1 MKKYIFIILAA
12 AISLTSCDKKQSD
25 KKTVE
30 THQKGDGHNHEE
42 GDGHNHKEEKNSG
55 EEHSDEIVFTRQQ
68 ADAIGL
74 EVYNVEPGIF
84 SQVIKTSGQ
93 IQSAQG
99 DEATIVATTN
109 GIVSFPARSI
119 IEGAPVGTGTTIVTI
134 SARNLY
140 EGDPV
145 AKAKITYETAL
156 KEFKRAEGLV
166 KDKIISE
173 KEFEQSRLKYENA
186 RTAYEAQ
193 ATNVTA
199 SGVKVTTPI
208 SGYIKNRLVNQG
220 EFVSVGQPIA
230 TVSKNRRLQLRADV
244 SENYFN
250 ELGKIR
256 NANFV
261 VSYNN
266 KAYRLA
272 DLNGRLLSF
281 GKAANETSFYIPV
294 TFEFD
299 NIGDFIPGSYVEVYL
314 LATPQN
320 NVISIPVSALTEEQ
334 GIYFVYLQ
342 IGEEEFLK
350 REIAIGESDGKN
362 VRVLSGLSTGDKV
375 VIKGAYQ
382 VKLASASN
390 AIPAHS
396 HEH

>member
-68 ADAIGL
+68 ANAIGL

-281 GKAANETSFYIPV
+281 GKATNETSFYIPV

-382 VKLASASN
+382 VKQASN
-390 AIPAHS
+390 SSVLPEGHS
-396 HEH
+396 H

>member
-42 GDGHNHKEEKNSG
+42 GDGYNHKEEKNSG

-156 KEFKRAEGLV
+156 KEFKRAEGLI

-281 GKAANETSFYIPV
+281 GKAADETSFYIPV

-382 VKLASASN
+382 IKLASNSSVL
-390 AIPAHS
+390 PEGHS
-396 HEH
+396 H

>member
-30 THQKGDGHNHEE
+30 THQKGDGHNHEK

-281 GKAANETSFYIPV
+281 GKAADETSFYIPV

-382 VKLASASN
+382 VKLASNS
-390 AIPAHS
+390 PVLPEGHS
-396 HEH
+396 H